1 MDAIVEAFV
10 LNIYVVIFK
19 TLCNFGTWLI
29 NEVFLKENRRI
40 LMILDGSLFSNI
52 HPLTQQIGVN
62 VFHV

>member
-40 LMILDGSLFSNI
+40 LMILGGSLFSNI